1 MHSHPILAAIA
12 FVPLLAVSVAAQD
25 APPVTPPGAP
35 AAVPP
40 AGTSLVPKP
49 SAPQLRPFTLEDR
62 YLDAARRGDV
72 AALRLCLDK
81 GVPLAAKDLTGLDAM
96 HFAVRDARSVE
107 AAKFLHEKGLPVDE
121 PDGMG
126 RTPLMDAAGNGDVA
140 MISWLLEQKA
150 VLTKRDVQGQTALYN
165 AALGGHLDAV
175 RRLAEAGAPVDA
187 RDNYQD
193 TPLMGVCAK
202 GNDEMARLLVEK
214 GADPS
219 LRDQEGRLAKDR
231 AHDGSSYCRSLPDT
245 KPAPAPAASPA
256 AH

>member
-1 MHSHPILAAIA
+1 MHLRLIVLA
-12 FVPLLAVSVAAQD
+12 FVLVPLFVGFAAAGD
-25 APPVTPPGAP
+25 PPPASPP
-35 AAVPP
+35 AAPFAAP
-40 AGTSLVPKP
+40 SLVPKP

-72 AALRLCLDK
+72 AAMKLCLDK
-81 GVPLAAKDLTGLDAM
+81 GVALAAKDLTGLDAM

-107 AAKFLHEKGLPVDE
+107 AARFLHEKGLPVDE

-126 RTPLMDAAGNGDVA
+126 RTPLMEAAAGGDVA

-150 VLTKRDVQGQTALYN
+150 VFTKHDVQGQTALYN

-175 RRLAEAGAPVDA
+175 RHLVEAGAPVDA

-231 AHDGSSYCRSLPDT
+231 AHDGSSYCSSLPDR
-245 KPAPAPAASPA
+245 KPAPALAAPAA